1 MLDSAAMNRRTLAAL
16 LAACLLVAALA
27 HAAQGSAVEA
37 DSDDV
42 RSIDAVVDAYY
53 ESLSGNRGDDRS
65 ADKKRYQSLFAPF
78 AHVITPTGV
87 GDDGRGVVIARPID
101 DWMTRYPSRRAE
113 SFYEWEIVRRTD
125 QFDHM
130 ASVFST
136 YEISRDHQYDETPD
150 RHGVTQ
156 FTLAYMNDR
165 WWIVALQ
172 WSGRVADQ
180 PLPQPFGR

>member
-1 MLDSAAMNRRTLAAL
+1 MNRRILAL
-16 LAACLLVAALA
+16 LAALACLLGPVSFA
-27 HAAQGSAVEA
+27 GEGDTVEP
-37 DSDDV
+37 DPDDV

-53 ESLSGNRGDDRS
+53 ESLSGDRGDDRS

-101 DWMTRYPSRRAE
+101 DWMTRYPSKRAE
-113 SFYEWEIVRRTD
+113 SFYEWEILRRTD

-136 YEISRDHQYDETPD
+136 YEISRDHQYAETPD

-165 WWIVALQ
+165 WWIVSLQ
-172 WSGRVADQ
+172 WSGRIADQ